1 IPSSSASKVISD
13 TITFFFKNHHAQ
25 VQPPP
30 TKAGQHT
37 FTPPSYPL
45 RQLSLLNIPLRPRN
59 LTLSTQTIRSK
70 PAEKKQNPI
79 TVKMAGGQPGGN
91 SRGRGGKFRKFTRG
105 GGKHFSRDLR
115 PLDADGNEINMWAA
129 GSKKKDEESSEE
141 DSEEDSEEE
150 SDSDEGGAAQAE
162 LSRADRKAAAKAR
175 KDAAIA
181 KKKAQAVEVGDL
193 PPSDSEE
200 ESSDDD
206 MPANPN
212 HSKASRNQTK
222 APAPSADVDE
232 AAEGVKKLTVANNRK
247 ERESMEAAQAKER
260 YRKLHEAGKT
270 DEAKADLARLRLIR
284 EQRAADAA
292 RRDAER
298 EEREAQEAA
307 KKKEIEAK
315 EAKKREAA
323 LGPSAKKGKKS
334 SK

>member
-1 IPSSSASKVISD
+1 
-13 TITFFFKNHHAQ
+13 
-25 VQPPP
+25 
-30 TKAGQHT
+30 
-37 FTPPSYPL
+37 
-45 RQLSLLNIPLRPRN
+45 
-59 LTLSTQTIRSK
+59 
-70 PAEKKQNPI
+70 
-79 TVKMAGGQPGGN
+79 MAGGQPGGN

-181 KKKAQAVEVGDL
+181 KKKAQAV
-193 PPSDSEE
+193 EE

>member
-1 IPSSSASKVISD
+1 
-13 TITFFFKNHHAQ
+13 
-25 VQPPP
+25 
-30 TKAGQHT
+30 
-37 FTPPSYPL
+37 
-45 RQLSLLNIPLRPRN
+45 
-59 LTLSTQTIRSK
+59 
-70 PAEKKQNPI
+70 
-79 TVKMAGGQPGGN
+79 MAGGQPGSN

-115 PLDADGNEINMWAA
+115 PLDADGNEISMWSAD
-129 GSKKKDEESSEE
+129 SNKKGDDESSEE

-150 SDSDEGGAAQAE
+150 SEDEDDAKPQAE
-162 LSRADRKAAAKAR
+162 MTRAERKAAAKAR
-175 KDAAIA
+175 KDAAVA
-181 KKKAQAVEVGDL
+181 KKRAQAVEVGDL

-200 ESSDDD
+200 SSEDDAD

-212 HSKASRNQTK
+212 HSKAARNQTK
-222 APAPSADVDE
+222 APVAAPDVDE

-292 RRDAER
+292 RREAER

-307 KKKEIEAK
+307 KRREIEAK

-323 LGPSAKKGKKS
+323 LGPAKKGKKS